1 MHGIRVRGEAT
12 AAAQGPFLAF
22 LRAFHGALA
31 GRIAGGRGGNPALNQ
46 LTSLS
51 RLLLYSP

>member
-51 RLLLYSP
+51 RLLL